1 MFAGA
6 SLHSIIREAYLL
18 SKHVNISISESHE
31 LPDFEREIYINMLA
45 EDIKNEN
52 EIIGGK

>member
-31 LPDFEREIYINMLA
+31 LPDFEREVYINMLA